1 MLFRARPLSRGPSVC
16 FRSLR
21 SHANRS
27 AGLFRARPLALVVG
41 AAALLSVLAPSQA
54 LAAPKDAQA
63 TKAHKAAMEEDYL
76 ESRFDDAEKK
86 VRGALDACG
95 ESGCSKDVKAKLYM
109 ALGIVLI
116 NGKSKK
122 DDGKQAFIDGLKLDP
137 KAEPDPDYVTSDIK
151 SAFDD
156 AKKAAGSSGPSKPS
170 SDGPISVLPV
180 PEQKANTP
188 VPVYVSL
195 DEDTAKK
202 VTSVTLSYVPTSGG
216 DETSLE
222 LEKSAR
228 AGAATSP
235 ARPSRRRARSS
246 TGSSPR
252 TRRARRSARSAPAAA
267 RSPPASRPTSTAR
280 RRAGPASPRR
290 SRARAAR
297 RTSPRAPPPRTGS
310 ASTTRT
316 APRARRAR

>member
-86 VRGALDACG
+86 LRSAIDACG

-156 AKKAAGSSGPSKPS
+156 AKKAAGSSGRASRRATAPS
-170 SDGPISVLPV
+170 
-180 PEQKANTP
+180 ACC
-188 VPVYVSL
+188 
-195 DEDTAKK
+195 
-202 VTSVTLSYVPTSGG
+202 
-216 DETSLE
+216 
-222 LEKSAR
+222 R
-228 AGAATSP
+228 C
-235 ARPSRRRARSS
+235 PSRR
-246 TGSSPR
+246 P
-252 TRRARRSARSAPAAA
+252 TRRCRCTSRSTRTP
-267 RSPPASRPTSTAR
+267 
-280 RRAGPASPRR
+280 PRR
-290 SRARAAR
+290 
-297 RTSPRAPPPRTGS
+297 
-310 ASTTRT
+310 
-316 APRARRAR
+316 